1 MPQASVLSQRA
12 LNRAL
17 LARQMLLSREQR
29 TAVDAIEQVGGL
41 QAQLP
46 RPPFIGLWSRLEA
59 FERGALVEAI
69 AARAVV
75 RVTAMRGTL
84 HLLSARDYLAWRGP
98 LQPALS
104 RGVRSIAG
112 ATVNDTDLKQAE
124 AITRAFLGHAPATF
138 DAIRGHL
145 EPRFKALNV
154 RHLAYAL
161 RMTIPLVQVPEPEVT
176 WAYPGAADFALADTW
191 LGRRVPTG
199 AAAPNSLVKRYL
211 AAFGPASVADAQTW
225 SGLQKLAPVFEA
237 LRPEL
242 VTFRDERKRELFDLP
257 KAPRPAEDV
266 AAPVRLVPDW
276 DNLLLG
282 HQDRR
287 RVIADDH
294 RARISTRNLQV
305 TACFLVDG
313 SVAGSWSIARKGKAA
328 TLVLEPFVKITK
340 TDQIALKEEAAR
352 LLAFAEPQAATH
364 DVGVRR

>member
-1 MPQASVLSQRA
+1 MAQASVLSRRA

-17 LARQMLLSREQR
+17 LARQMLLSRERR
-29 TAVDAIEQVGGL
+29 TPAEAIEQIAGL

-59 FERGALVEAI
+59 FDREHLVEAI
-69 AARAVV
+69 TARRVV

-104 RGVRSIAG
+104 RSVRSIAG
-112 ATVNDTDLKQAE
+112 AALSDADLEKAE
-124 AITRAFLGHAPATF
+124 AITREFLGRAPATF
-138 DAIRGHL
+138 DAIRDHL
-145 EPRFKALNV
+145 EPRFRDLNI
-154 RHLAYAL
+154 RHLAYSL
-161 RMTIPLVQVPEPEVT
+161 RMTLPLVQVPEAETT
-176 WAYPGAADFALADTW
+176 WAYPGAANFGLADTW
-191 LGRRVPTG
+191 LKKRVSTT
-199 AAAPNSLVKRYL
+199 ATAPEAFVKRYL
-211 AAFGPASVADAQTW
+211 EAFGPASVADAQTW

-257 KAPRPAEDV
+257 RAPRPGEDV

-287 RVIADDH
+287 RVIADEH

-313 SVAGSWSIARKGKAA
+313 IVAGSWSIARKGKAA
-328 TLVLEPFVKITK
+328 TLTLEPFVTVTK
-340 TDQIALKEEAAR
+340 KDQAALKDEAAR
-352 LLAFAEPQAATH
+352 LLAFAEPEARTR
-364 DVGVRR
+364 DVRF